1 MAEFCEVVKEYRRMI
16 RHWRDS
22 DALSEEEINKA
33 IVKFEELSDTAAAS
47 FEHYIMDWAAIH
59 PPKKKYPKWAN
70 YLHSI
75 GVLGKYLPHEAGFCI
90 YHDLASKEIP
100 EHIAKK
106 NLALSR
112 WRNNA

>member
-16 RHWRDS
+16 QCWRDS
-22 DALSEEEINKA
+22 GMVSEEDVNKS
-33 IVKFEELSDTAAAS
+33 IVKVEELSDGAAAS
-47 FEHYIMDWAAIH
+47 FEHYVVQWAASN

-90 YHDLASKEIP
+90 YLDLASQEIP

-106 NLALSR
+106 LGIEPLEE
-112 WRNNA
+112 